1 MSPKKKRAKTGKKT
15 ARSREK
21 AAPKKAVA
29 EKPSESTIPLYDSRG
44 REIGRFELKK
54 ELFDGAVNRDIL
66 YQVMTMYCAN
76 QRQGTASTK
85 TRSDVSGGGRKPWR
99 QKGTGRAR
107 AGSSRSPLWRGGG
120 VVFGPHPRDFHYDL
134 PRKVKARGLLSGL
147 NSKLN
152 DGRFFGIDAIE
163 IDEPKTKRFRA
174 VLEALMLKG
183 KSLFILADDMNEK
196 ILRAS
201 RNLQEV
207 AIKNIGNFNTAD
219 VLRCDNL
226 VMSRAALEKLPE
238 RFSCL

>member
-1 MSPKKKRAKTGKKT
+1 
-15 ARSREK
+15 
-21 AAPKKAVA
+21 
-29 EKPSESTIPLYDSRG
+29 
-44 REIGRFELKK
+44 
-54 ELFDGAVNRDIL
+54 
-66 YQVMTMYCAN
+66 
-76 QRQGTASTK
+76 
-85 TRSDVSGGGRKPWR
+85 
-99 QKGTGRAR
+99 
-107 AGSSRSPLWRGGG
+107 

-174 VLEALMLKG
+174 VLEALKLKG